1 MPKQSILRLI
11 KRWKRYQPKDS
22 WSRVP
27 ANTRGIYVLY
37 NNSSGDH
44 YDAVYI
50 GVAGLGLT
58 GGGGVRGRLKSHVT
72 RIKKWT
78 HSQIVAEHDIARL
91 DVTMD
96 GLLGVDVGHGVQQL
110 EHDIECLRCGEVP
123 ACSDMVFEV
132 ATPDE
137 FGYQVG
143 NDALLINRLDVAVDP
158 SRSRRLALSEST
170 SNALFVELTFKGH

>member
-22 WSRVP
+22 WSHVP

-37 NNSSGDH
+37 RNSSGDH

-72 RIKKWT
+72 RIKQWT
-78 HSQIVAEHDIARL
+78 HYS
-91 DVTMD
+91 
-96 GLLGVDVGHGVQQL
+96 
-110 EHDIECLRCGEVP
+110 
-123 ACSDMVFEV
+123 VFEV
-132 ATPDE
+132 HDNVTREEIRELESLLLGMFRHDSRIRLTNKQK
-137 FGYQVG
+137 GSKKLYQLR
-143 NDALLINRLDVAVDP
+143 NAVYWRETEP
-158 SRSRRLALSEST
+158 NKPLKRRRA
-170 SNALFVELTFKGH
+170 K